1 MLTVDFPHPR
11 SSPSSSI
18 RRVYV
23 SRRRFVDDLRA
34 APRDCYA
41 VLMRLRF
48 DRLAKTFGD
57 VTAFD
62 IPTLT
67 IESGEFFTFAG
78 PVDSGKSTV
87 LKVIA
92 GLEAPS
98 AGTLTAGD
106 RVLND
111 ADPGDRGVVLLTS
124 ADRLDPSPHPVALF
138 DEPTR
143 HVDASQRASIV
154 EELKRLHT
162 HLRTTFICAMA
173 DESEAL
179 ALSDRIAVLKDGV
192 VQQVGS
198 PADVFERPAN
208 IIVAG
213 FFGNPPMNVV
223 PGILEK
229 DGVAVEIGPR
239 ALQLDGVIAEEYARD
254 VFLGVRP
261 EYVRLRP
268 APTPGW
274 PGRVTRVE
282 SSDDRTVIEV
292 HVDGGD
298 FVARE
303 DGESRYEVGDRVSIA
318 MAPKHLYVFDAP
330 GDRLVVR

>member
-1 MLTVDFPHPR
+1 MQ
-11 SSPSSSI
+11 
-18 RRVYV
+18 
-23 SRRRFVDDLRA
+23 
-34 APRDCYA
+34 
-41 VLMRLRF
+41 LRF
-48 DRLAKTFGD
+48 DHFAKTFGD

-67 IESGEFFTFAG
+67 ITSGEFFTFAG
-78 PVDSGKSTV
+78 PLNSGKSTV

-98 AGTLTAGD
+98 AGTLTADD
-106 RVLND
+106 RVLNHV
-111 ADPGDRGVVLLTS
+111 DPGDRGIVLVAS
-124 ADRLDPSPHPVALF
+124 DDRLDPGSHPVALF
-138 DEPTR
+138 DEPTSR
-143 HVDASQRASIV
+143 ADASQRASIV
-154 EELKRLHT
+154 EELKRLHV
-162 HLRTTFICAMA
+162 HLGTTFICATA

-192 VQQVGS
+192 VQQVGT
-198 PADVFERPAN
+198 PADVFERPKN
-208 IIVAG
+208 IVVAG

-229 DGVAVEIGPR
+229 DGAAVEIGPR
-239 ALQLDGVIAEEYARD
+239 ALPLNGVIAEEYARD
-254 VFLGVRP
+254 IFLGVRP
-261 EYVRLRP
+261 EHVRLQREP
-268 APTPGW
+268 SAGW
-274 PGRVTRVE
+274 RGRVTRVE
-282 SSDDRTVIEV
+282 SRDDSTMVEV

-303 DGESRYEVGDRVSIA
+303 DGESRYQVGDRVTVA

>member
-1 MLTVDFPHPR
+1 MQ
-11 SSPSSSI
+11 
-18 RRVYV
+18 
-23 SRRRFVDDLRA
+23 
-34 APRDCYA
+34 
-41 VLMRLRF
+41 LRF
-48 DRLAKTFGD
+48 DHLIKTFGD

-78 PVDSGKSTV
+78 PRESGKSTV

-92 GLEAPS
+92 GQEAPS
-98 AGTLTAGD
+98 SGTLTVD
-106 RVLND
+106 DCVLND
-111 ADPGDRGVVLLTS
+111 VDPGDRGIVIV
-124 ADRLDPSPHPVALF
+124 APDGRLDPSSHAVALF
-138 DEPTR
+138 DEPTS
-143 HVDASQRASIV
+143 HIEPSQRASTV

-162 HLRTTFICAMA
+162 RLGTTFICATA

-179 ALSDRIAVLKDGV
+179 ALSDRIAVLEDGV
-192 VQQVGS
+192 VQQIGT
-198 PADVFERPAN
+198 PADVFERPEN
-208 IIVAG
+208 IVVAG

-239 ALQLDGVIAEEYARD
+239 ALQLNGVVTEEYARD

-261 EYVRLRP
+261 EHVRLHSE
-268 APTPGW
+268 PTAGW
-274 PGRVTRVE
+274 RGRVTRVE

-303 DGESRYEVGDRVSIA
+303 DGESRYRVGDRVTVA

>member
-1 MLTVDFPHPR
+1 MQ
-11 SSPSSSI
+11 
-18 RRVYV
+18 
-23 SRRRFVDDLRA
+23 
-34 APRDCYA
+34 
-41 VLMRLRF
+41 LRF
-48 DRLAKTFGD
+48 DRLAKAFGD
-57 VTAFD
+57 LTAFD

-78 PVDSGKSTV
+78 AVNSGKSTV

-111 ADPGDRGVVLLTS
+111 VAPGDRGVMLMAS
-124 ADRLDPSPHPVALF
+124 DRLDPSPYPVALF
-138 DEPTR
+138 DEPTLR
-143 HVDASQRASIV
+143 VGASQRASIV

-162 HLRTTFICAMA
+162 QLGTTFICATA

-192 VQQVGS
+192 VQQVGT
-198 PADVFERPAN
+198 PADVFDRPAN
-208 IIVAG
+208 IVVAG

-239 ALQLDGVIAEEYARD
+239 ALQLNGVIAEEYARD

-282 SSDDRTVIEV
+282 SSADRTVIEV

-303 DGESRYEVGDRVSIA
+303 HGESRYQVGDRVSIA

>member
-1 MLTVDFPHPR
+1 MH
-11 SSPSSSI
+11 
-18 RRVYV
+18 
-23 SRRRFVDDLRA
+23 
-34 APRDCYA
+34 
-41 VLMRLRF
+41 LRF
-48 DRLAKTFGD
+48 DHLAKTFGD
-57 VTAFD
+57 VAAFD

-67 IESGEFFTFAG
+67 IDSGEFFTFAG
-78 PVDSGKSTV
+78 PPDSGKSTV
-87 LKVIA
+87 LRVIA

-111 ADPGDRGVVLLTS
+111 VEPGDRGVVLVAS
-124 ADRLDPSPHPVALF
+124 DGPLDPGAHSVALY
-138 DEPTR
+138 DDPTAR
-143 HVDASQRASIV
+143 VDASKRASIID
-154 EELKRLHT
+154 ELKHLHGRLG
-162 HLRTTFICAMA
+162 TTFICATA

-192 VQQVGS
+192 VQQVGT
-198 PADVFERPAN
+198 PADVFERPEN
-208 IIVAG
+208 IVVAG

-239 ALQLDGVIAEEYARD
+239 AIQLNGVVAEEYARD

-261 EYVRLRP
+261 EHVRLQRAP
-268 APTPGW
+268 AAGW
-274 PGRVTRVE
+274 RGRVTRVE
-282 SSDDRTVIEV
+282 STDDRSVIEV

-303 DGESRYEVGDRVSIA
+303 DGHSRYQVGDRVAVA
-318 MAPKHLYVFDAP
+318 MAAKDLHVFDAP